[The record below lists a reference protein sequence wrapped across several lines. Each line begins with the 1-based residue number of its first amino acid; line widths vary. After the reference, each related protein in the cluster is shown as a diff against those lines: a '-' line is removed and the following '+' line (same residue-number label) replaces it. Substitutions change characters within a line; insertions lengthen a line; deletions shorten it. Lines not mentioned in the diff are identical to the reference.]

1 MKNRYVFLVLAA
13 FVLCQPAEGQFLKKL
28 FKKKNKT
35 EKKAETTTDGI
46 KDEEQTVL
54 LDVMAQTDNT
64 KNRNGFL
71 GIPLGIKADRFE
83 KLLLEQGFTERK
95 SEGKQTAKSYVYNG
109 QVFGQP
115 SQVSL
120 YTSDVTERVFA
131 VGVEENAVYPTE
143 TDAKQRCQQIKQ
155 QLTAIYGKGF
165 VDNGGEGY
173 TIVSPLGSV
182 NLHYER
188 SMIGGSYTIGFTLDD
203 AKAYQ
208 MAYNEMSDKE
218 YEAPPRKIENGLAT
232 INQHTDIVGLGVR
245 LLKDK
250 TLASAKKVF
259 LDYDYVV
266 GKATAKQQNAT
277 FTLDDYQST
286 VMLTRKKQSFTAVDI
301 TANDDLES
309 VKKDLQL
316 YGFTTTD
323 SQNFQQGKMT
333 ATLSTDA
340 QGRVVLRMK

>member
-1 MKNRYVFLVLAA
+1 MKNRYVFLVLAT

-35 EKKAETTTDGI
+35 EKKVETTTDGI

-54 LDVMAQTDNT
+54 LDVTTLTDNT

-83 KLLLEQGFTERK
+83 KQLLEQGFTERK
-95 SEGKQTAKSYVYNG
+95 PEGKQTAKSYVYNG
-109 QVFGQP
+109 EVMGQSAQVN
-115 SQVSL
+115 L
-120 YTSDVTERVFA
+120 YTSDMTERVFA

-143 TDAKQRCQQIKQ
+143 TVAKQRCQQIKQ

-173 TIVSPLGSV
+173 TIMNPLGSV

-188 SMIGGSYTIGFTLDD
+188 SMIGGSYTIGFTVDD

-218 YEAPPRKIENGLAT
+218 YEAAPRKIENGLAA
-232 INQHTDIVGLGVR
+232 INLHTDIVGLGVS
-245 LLKDK
+245 LLKEK
-250 TLASAKKVF
+250 TLNSAKKVF
-259 LDYDYVV
+259 QDYDYVV
-266 GKATAKQQNAT
+266 GKATTKQQNAT
-277 FTLDDYQST
+277 FTLDSYQAT
-286 VMLTRKKQSFTAVDI
+286 VVLTRKKQFFTTVDI
-301 TANDDLES
+301 TANDDLEA

-323 SQNFQQGKMT
+323 SRNFQQDKMT
-333 ATLSTDA
+333 ATLTTDT